1 MEDQLKAM
9 AVFRKVV
16 EAGTFRAAAES
27 LGLSPSVISH
37 HVTQLETSLGT
48 ALLYRSTRKISLTSD
63 GHRLFDAST
72 KMVEAA
78 QAGLDAIRGNAEQP
92 AGRLKIAVTGAVFES
107 PPYIDHIVA
116 FAKAHPK
123 VDLSVSFSDQKVELI
138 GSAFDAAVRIGWLED
153 SRYKTRKLCD
163 IRRALVGSPDYL
175 ADKKLPRRVEEL
187 EALEWI
193 KLAQLPVAKQ
203 LINTS
208 GEVPSLRPKVAIEV
222 DSVAA
227 LRRMAL
233 SGLGVAA
240 IPRFLVAPDIMDG
253 RLVELKPRWD
263 LMSPGAYAV
272 WPSNVSEGSLT
283 MRFVNFLAKQMKAQ
297 TNQHGR

>member
-16 EAGTFRAAAES
+16 EAGTFRAAAKA
-27 LGLSPSVISH
+27 LNLSPSVISH
-37 HVTQLETSLGT
+37 HVAQLETSLGT

-78 QAGLDAIRGNAEQP
+78 QAGLDAIRSHTDLP
-92 AGRLKIAVTGAVFES
+92 TGRLKVAVTGAVFEN
-107 PPYIDHIVA
+107 PPYFDHLVA

-123 VDLSVSFSDQKVELI
+123 VELSISFSDQKVELI
-138 GSAFDAAVRIGWLED
+138 GSTFDAAVRIGWLED

-163 IRRALVGSPDYL
+163 IGRALVASPDYL
-175 ADKKLPRRVEEL
+175 SDKKLPKRVEDL
-187 EALEWI
+187 EVLDWI
-193 KLAQLPVAKQ
+193 KLAQFPVTRQ
-203 LINTS
+203 LINKS
-208 GEVPSLRPKVAIEV
+208 GEVPSIRAKVAIEV
-222 DSVAA
+222 DSVAS

-233 SGLGVAA
+233 SGMGVAA
-240 IPRFLVAPDIMDG
+240 IPRCLVAPDIMEG
-253 RLVELKPRWD
+253 RLVEIKPRWD
-263 LMSPGAYAV
+263 LMSPGAYVV

-283 MRFVNFLAKQMKAQ
+283 MRFVNFLAKQMKV
-297 TNQHGR
+297 R